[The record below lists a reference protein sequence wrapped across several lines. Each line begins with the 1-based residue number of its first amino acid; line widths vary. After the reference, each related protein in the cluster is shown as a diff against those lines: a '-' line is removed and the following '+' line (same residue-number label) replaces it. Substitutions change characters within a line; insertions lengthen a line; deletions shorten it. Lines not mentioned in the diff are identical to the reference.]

1 MIVTVEPGNTEHTFT
16 FHINL
21 KIVRDSLTAFLMRK
35 VHTKN
40 GTSDS
45 NTKKHGTAIRST
57 IF

>member
-1 MIVTVEPGNTEHTFT
+1 
-16 FHINL
+16 
-21 KIVRDSLTAFLMRK
+21 MRK

-57 IF
+57 IFLIKSSVFGVTHCAANTEHYMYFILLVRI